1 MMKIKAKNTL
11 RTGATVVALALSV
24 PGLSA
29 CSQQQ
34 FTEAVT
40 GRTPYR
46 PNYWVIDADTSGSTA
61 SQTHPNGPYEQQ
73 IMAALAQAAREQAT
87 VYAAPIDGNAVGDVV
102 WTIDG
107 KRLRGSAGGGN
118 RQLAEAARVQ
128 MAQRLCPQVRLL
140 LHSRPTSGSDI
151 VGGLQ
156 RVAQLG
162 RDLPRS
168 APKTLVLLTDGA
180 INLSRYGGYDV
191 YSNPPDTPAKRRA
204 VIARLKR
211 SGELPRLPGWN
222 VYLGGIGVG
231 IGDRTTARGVVALW
245 EALVP
250 AMGARLVQINSTL
263 EFSSDEQVGLGS

>member
-1 MMKIKAKNTL
+1 MNTKITNIL
-11 RTGATVVALALSV
+11 RVGATVMAVALPVA
-24 PGLSA
+24 GLSA

-40 GRTPYR
+40 GRTPYHA
-46 PNYWVIDADTSGSTA
+46 NYWVIDADTSGSTA
-61 SQTHPNGPYEQQ
+61 SQTYPNGSYEQQ
-73 IMAALAQAAREQAT
+73 IMAALALAARNQAT
-87 VYAAPIDGNAVGDVV
+87 VYAAPIDGNAVGDAT

-107 KRLRGSAGGGN
+107 ERLRSSAGGGN
-118 RQLAEAARVQ
+118 PQLAEAARVQ
-128 MAQRLCPQVRLL
+128 MAQRLRPPVRAL
-140 LHSRPTSGSDI
+140 LHSRPTNGSDI

-180 INLSRYGGYDV
+180 INLSLYGGYDV
-191 YSNPPDTPAKRRA
+191 YAAPPNTPAKRRA
-204 VIARLKR
+204 VIAQLRR
-211 SGELPRLPGWN
+211 SDELPRLPGWN

-231 IGDRTTARGVVALW
+231 IGDRTTARGVIALW

-250 AMGARLVQINSTL
+250 AMGAHLVQVNSTL
-263 EFSSDEQVGLGS
+263 GFSSDGQAGLGS